1 MAPVAGRLS
10 DACILTR
17 DDVTIGADATRP
29 PCGAFTKAGVRDA
42 RDAEKL
48 FDFAN
53 GGVIAAF
60 LALVAACSDSASRP
74 RVGVDAGRDG
84 SIALTPCTS
93 NRDCAGGEVCR
104 EMFCRT
110 SCEADADC
118 TAPLGACDATLDYCV
133 QCTDNADC
141 GANQRCTANACEFYC
156 TEDSACAA
164 TEFCRTDTGV
174 CAARE
179 CESTRDCEGG
189 FRCERF
195 ACIPIDDLVC
205 TPDAE
210 TCSADHRT
218 VQRCNA
224 DGTMQTMETC
234 ATDSRCVVNGSS
246 AACAAV
252 VCTPSALG
260 CVDGATAFEC
270 DATGTVRTDTP
281 CGSGR
286 FCSMGVCQDLLCA
299 PGSVRCEGNGTVTCD
314 ALGSMETFAACAD
327 RPECASSAFGCTCDA
342 GACVTRICTPG
353 ATRCAAAGSQ
363 TCAADGRSWG
373 ATAACPA
380 GQTCLVALGACATV
394 TCTAGSRECFGE
406 QLSECNATG
415 TARSTTDCAATSR
428 LCTGTAPTASCT
440 ARVCTPGAISCNA
453 ANTAVIECD
462 ARGAA
467 QTTTACAS
475 GQVCRSGACVT
486 LLCAP
491 GSATTECATPT
502 ARRACAS
509 DGMSYVATACAS
521 GQSCNAGVCA
531 VRCGDGIV
539 GTGETCDDGNT
550 VGGDGCSAVCG
561 DERRLL
567 SRGQPAVLS
576 TERFPA
582 SNAVD
587 GNYVSFAA
595 TPVPG
600 ELRPWWR
607 VDLGRLKA
615 IRRVEVWQRAD
626 CCFDEPTDFEI
637 EISDDTMTWRTF
649 ASSLGT
655 ARRPSAYFGVG
666 SGRYVRIIMNDRGVV
681 RPLALAE
688 VEVYGF

>member
-1 MAPVAGRLS
+1 
-10 DACILTR
+10 
-17 DDVTIGADATRP
+17 
-29 PCGAFTKAGVRDA
+29 
-42 RDAEKL
+42 
-48 FDFAN
+48 
-53 GGVIAAF
+53 
-60 LALVAACSDSASRP
+60 
-74 RVGVDAGRDG
+74 
-84 SIALTPCTS
+84 
-93 NRDCAGGEVCR
+93 
-104 EMFCRT
+104 MFCRT
-110 SCEADADC
+110 ACTADADC

-210 TCSADHRT
+210 TCSADNRT

-314 ALGSMETFAACAD
+314 ALGSMETFTACAD
-327 RPECASSAFGCTCDA
+327 RPECASSAFGCTCA
-342 GACVTRICTPG
+342 EGACVTRICTPG
-353 ATRCAAAGSQ
+353 ATRCAAAGFQ

-415 TARSTTDCAATSR
+415 TARSTTDCAATGR

-467 QTTTACAS
+467 QTTTACSA

-486 LLCAP
+486 LLCTP

-539 GTGETCDDGNT
+539 GSGETCDDGNT
-550 VGGDGCSAVCG
+550 VSGDGCSAVCG
-561 DERRLL
+561 LESARSCREKLMVSPGSPSGVYTIDPDGTGPTAPL
-567 SRGQPAVLS
+567 SVYCDMTSDGGGWTMVVAQFEAFPETNWNRGTTSTYDPTLASGRGFALS
-576 TERFPA
+576 TSQIPTHTQTAFGKGTAATFVDYTDYSYSTGNLSATSLRGIRTGVMFQVHRNSASYYYGHDPESMLVASCRDPFCNTLTFDRMGGLLYSWAFSPDRSTPTERGFA
-582 SNAVD
+582 MMGDWRSRSD
-587 GNYVSFAA
+587 SFAW
-595 TPVPG
+595 T
-600 ELRPWWR
+600 
-607 VDLGRLKA
+607 
-615 IRRVEVWQRAD
+615 VW
-626 CCFDEPTDFEI
+626 
-637 EISDDTMTWRTF
+637 
-649 ASSLGT
+649 
-655 ARRPSAYFGVG
+655 
-666 SGRYVRIIMNDRGVV
+666 VR
-681 RPLALAE
+681 
-688 VEVYGF
+688 